1 MKSEIFKV
9 QKSWAPANHFERM
22 KHHLLSRAAIGI
34 YPIVRTWRKD
44 MQETVQEYTQRLL
57 SYGDGKDPLRLQQA
71 ASGKLAALLK
81 GKTGKQLMR
90 RPAPDKWSVAEI
102 VAHLADAELAIS
114 WRIRQILSANAVP
127 IQAYDQEAWAKTFDY
142 AHRDPR
148 QSLANFRTLREANV
162 ALLKSIPRKLWDNY
176 GVHEERGNESVSHVV
191 RMVAGHDL
199 NHLQQIQRIL
209 KGK

>member
-1 MKSEIFKV
+1 
-9 QKSWAPANHFERM
+9 
-22 KHHLLSRAAIGI
+22 
-34 YPIVRTWRKD
+34 

-57 SYGDGKDPLRLQQA
+57 NYAEGKDPLRLQQA
-71 ASGKLAALLK
+71 APKRLALLVK
-81 GKTGKQLMR
+81 GKTRKQLTR
-90 RPAPDKWSVAEI
+90 RPAPDKWSIAEI
-102 VAHLADAELAIS
+102 MAHLADAELAIS
-114 WRIRQILSANAVP
+114 WRIRQILSKNAVS
-127 IQAYDQEAWAKTFDY
+127 IQAYDQEVWAKTFDY

-162 ALLKSIPRKLWDNY
+162 ALLKSVPRKLWDNY
-176 GVHEERGNESVSHVV
+176 GVHEERGNESISHLV

>member
-1 MKSEIFKV
+1 
-9 QKSWAPANHFERM
+9 
-22 KHHLLSRAAIGI
+22 
-34 YPIVRTWRKD
+34 
-44 MQETVQEYTQRLL
+44 MQETVQDYTQRLL
-57 SYGDGKDPLRLQQA
+57 SYGEGKEPLRLQQA
-71 ASGKLAALLK
+71 APKKLALLLK

-114 WRIRQILSANAVP
+114 WRIRQILSNNAVP
-127 IQAYDQEAWAKTFDY
+127 IQAYDQDVWAKTFDY

-162 ALLKSIPRKLWDNY
+162 ALLKFVPRKLWDNY
-176 GVHEERGNESVSHVV
+176 GIHEERGNESVSHVV

-209 KGK
+209 KGT

>member
-1 MKSEIFKV
+1 
-9 QKSWAPANHFERM
+9 
-22 KHHLLSRAAIGI
+22 
-34 YPIVRTWRKD
+34 
-44 MQETVQEYTQRLL
+44 MQETLQDYTQRLL
-57 SYGDGKDPLRLQQA
+57 SYGEGKDPLRLQQA
-71 ASGKLAALLK
+71 APQKLAVMLK

-102 VAHLADAELAIS
+102 VAHLADAELATS
-114 WRIRQILSANAVP
+114 WRIRQILSNNAVP
-127 IQAYDQEAWAKTFDY
+127 IQSYDQNLWAKTFDY

-162 ALLKSIPRKLWDNY
+162 ALLKSVPRKLWDNY
-176 GVHEERGNESVSHVV
+176 GVHEERGNESISHVV

>member
-1 MKSEIFKV
+1 
-9 QKSWAPANHFERM
+9 
-22 KHHLLSRAAIGI
+22 
-34 YPIVRTWRKD
+34 
-44 MQETVQEYTQRLL
+44 MQETVQDYTQRLL
-57 SYGDGKDPLRLQQA
+57 SYGEGKDPLRLQQA
-71 ASGKLAALLK
+71 APKKLALLLK

-90 RPAPDKWSVAEI
+90 RPAPDKWSIAEI

-114 WRIRQILSANAVP
+114 WRIRQILSNNAVP
-127 IQAYDQEAWAKTFDY
+127 IQAYDQDLWAKTFDY

-148 QSLANFRTLREANV
+148 QSLANFRTLREANI
-162 ALLKSIPRKLWDNY
+162 ALLKSVPRKLWDNY

>member
-1 MKSEIFKV
+1 
-9 QKSWAPANHFERM
+9 
-22 KHHLLSRAAIGI
+22 
-34 YPIVRTWRKD
+34 
-44 MQETVQEYTQRLL
+44 MQETVQDYTQRLL
-57 SYGDGKDPLRLQQA
+57 SYGEGKEPLRLQQA
-71 ASGKLAALLK
+71 APKKLALLLK

-114 WRIRQILSANAVP
+114 WRIRQILSNNAVP
-127 IQAYDQEAWAKTFDY
+127 IQAYDQAVWAKTFDY
-142 AHRDPR
+142 ARRDPR

-162 ALLKSIPRKLWDNY
+162 ALLKSVPRKLWDNY
-176 GVHEERGNESVSHVV
+176 GIHEERGNESVSHVV

>member
-1 MKSEIFKV
+1 
-9 QKSWAPANHFERM
+9 
-22 KHHLLSRAAIGI
+22 
-34 YPIVRTWRKD
+34 

-57 SYGDGKDPLRLQQA
+57 SYGEGSDPLRLQQA
-71 ASGKLAALLK
+71 APKKLALLLK

-114 WRIRQILSANAVP
+114 WRIRQILSKNAVP
-127 IQAYDQEAWAKTFDY
+127 IQAYDQDQWSKTFDY

-148 QSLANFRTLREANV
+148 LSLANFRALREANL
-162 ALLKSIPRKLWDNY
+162 ALLKSVPRKLWDNY
-176 GVHEERGNESVSHVV
+176 GVHEERGNESISHVV
-191 RMVAGHDL
+191 HMVAGHDL